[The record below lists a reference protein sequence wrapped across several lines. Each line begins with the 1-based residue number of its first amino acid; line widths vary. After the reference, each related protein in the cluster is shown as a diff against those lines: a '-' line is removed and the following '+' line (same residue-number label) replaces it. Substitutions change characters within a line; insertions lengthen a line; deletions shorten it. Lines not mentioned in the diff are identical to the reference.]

1 MPQIDPSQIRF
12 RDTPEGVL
20 IPVRAQPK
28 ASREAVVGVHDC
40 SVKVAVFDP
49 PEKGKANRAIEA
61 VIAEWLGV
69 PKSTVSVIQGETSR
83 NKSVLVRG
91 KTIADLVP

>member
-1 MPQIDPSQIRF
+1 MSHIDLAKIRF

-28 ASREAVVGVHDC
+28 ASREAVVGVHDGA
-40 SVKVAVFDP
+40 VKVAVFDP

-61 VIAEWLGV
+61 VIADWLEV
-69 PKSTVSVIQGETSR
+69 PKSTVSVVQGETSR
-83 NKSVLVRG
+83 NKAVLVRG
-91 KTIADLVP
+91 KTVAELAP